1 MSDEDYGEDEVVIHT
16 AQVVEGESPPK
27 PRMYERATPLPSR
40 VRDGTFEEDH
50 LVAGGEQIPYDA
62 IEYLAL
68 GVINQMIK
76 DSELKKGPLRKMVKK
91 VTGGEEGDSAKDR
104 AKQTRQVYL
113 LDVFTKL
120 QDQPYRF
127 AAGNVNYKS
136 FLDKVTYVS
145 LHNFFRFVV
154 HFARKVPHATATA
167 STAAFIAKKR
177 DKVGHYDDFHDFELE
192 VVQQFRFQ
200 RDLVPISELDL
211 SRDNYIEEWII
222 EEE

>member
-16 AQVVEGESPPK
+16 AEVVEGETAPK

-68 GVINQMIK
+68 GVIDQMIK

-104 AKQTRQVYL
+104 AKQTGGDYQEMINNALEEYL
-113 LDVFTKL
+113 TD
-120 QDQPYRF
+120 
-127 AAGNVNYKS
+127 
-136 FLDKVTYVS
+136 
-145 LHNFFRFVV
+145 H
-154 HFARKVPHATATA
+154 
-167 STAAFIAKKR
+167 
-177 DKVGHYDDFHDFELE
+177 
-192 VVQQFRFQ
+192 
-200 RDLVPISELDL
+200 
-211 SRDNYIEEWII
+211 
-222 EEE
+222 